1 MRTATAA
8 PTIVPVLSA
17 GRHRSPR
24 RGACFMEF
32 ASYLAGERWS
42 DHPACTH
49 ATLAHLAR
57 LVNDSTSAE
66 GRARLAP
73 LIPSVIGLT
82 SVDPTLDV
90 LLAVRAASAALP
102 IAAEE
107 RQRSQ
112 AVALH
117 VALRVLAEGDDDLAE
132 ESRRRA
138 TDALRA
144 APAADAWA
152 TRFIEQVGRRRRPA
166 MTARQCQDIVTGAVT
181 GIAQAC
187 IVDRDDR
194 LVALLTAAI
203 SDAQRFAGAR
213 RSPSSSGV
221 PVPLGLR
228 HPWETAAGD
237 LGRRDPDPPVLQ
249 GRNP

>member
-1 MRTATAA
+1 MRTAMTT
-8 PTIVPVLSA
+8 PMIVPILSA

-42 DHPACTH
+42 DHPSCTH
-49 ATLAHLAR
+49 AGLAHLAR
-57 LVNDSTSAE
+57 MVNDRTSAD

-73 LIPSVIGLT
+73 LIPAVIGLT
-82 SVDPTLDV
+82 TADPMLDI

-102 IAAEE
+102 VAAEE

-117 VALRVLAEGDDDLAE
+117 VALGVLAERDDDLAV
-132 ESRRRA
+132 ESRRLA
-138 TDALRA
+138 EAALRD

-152 TRFIEQVGRRRRPA
+152 IRFIERVAGRPRAA
-166 MTARQCQDIVTGAVT
+166 MTARQCQDIVTGAVS

-187 IVDRDDR
+187 IGDSDDR
-194 LVALLTAAI
+194 LVALLAAAI
-203 SDAQRFAGAR
+203 SDTERFVGASSRAGEGLTVQRSLALTPCPSAR
-213 RSPSSSGV
+213 RSVPSS
-221 PVPLGLR
+221 PC
-228 HPWETAAGD
+228 
-237 LGRRDPDPPVLQ
+237 
-249 GRNP
+249 

>member
-1 MRTATAA
+1 MRPATAT
-8 PTIVPVLSA
+8 PLILPILTA

-42 DHPACTH
+42 DHPRCTH

-57 LVNDSTSAE
+57 MVNDCIGAE

-73 LIPSVIGLT
+73 LIPAVIGLT
-82 SVDPTLDV
+82 SDDPTLDV

-102 IAAEE
+102 VAAEE

-117 VALRVLAEGDDDLAE
+117 VALQVLAERDDDFAAE
-132 ESRRRA
+132 ARSGA
-138 TDALRA
+138 HAALRA

-152 TRFIEQVGRRRRPA
+152 TGFIERVGGRPRTV
-166 MTARQCQDIVTGAVT
+166 MTARQCQDIVTSAVA

-187 IVDRDDR
+187 IAEVDDR
-194 LVALLTAAI
+194 LVALLSTAI
-203 SDAQRFAGAR
+203 SDTERFVRAGRSLALTPCPSAR
-213 RSPSSSGV
+213 RSVPSS
-221 PVPLGLR
+221 PC
-228 HPWETAAGD
+228 
-237 LGRRDPDPPVLQ
+237 
-249 GRNP
+249 